1 MRVLPEV
8 PAEEIDKEYFTRGDC
23 GLDEEV
29 LDLESALD

>member
-1 MRVLPEV
+1 MRIFPKI
-8 PAEEIDKEYFTRGDC
+8 PTEEIDKEYFPRSDC